1 MFGLQ
6 EFLSSICEESW
17 HLEDQQA
24 PSWGPVERRT
34 SRADQNRWSSGKRLW
49 HLKPLVASFLGGAQV
64 ATKIG
69 LLVYW
74 PVLFRS
80 QVRQVAMKNRNAD
93 IASEQKELL

>member
-1 MFGLQ
+1 MVKW
-6 EFLSSICEESW
+6 EAVVA
-17 HLEDQQA
+17 LEA
-24 PSWGPVERRT
+24 PGCFFFW
-34 SRADQNRWSSGKRLW
+34 
-49 HLKPLVASFLGGAQV
+49 GAQV